1 MGVLFIFWGPVKHVC
16 DWSLRR
22 LVVDVSRICQK
33 SLKKSVIIEIYLK
46 HIKIETSR
54 FYMPTKFHLI
64 VFFFINLFG
73 IVDVYI
79 KIIFILL
86 HHSTASRHGLFAS
99 RAAHRQKKK
108 QYILFFVSPQEFDW
122 YEKFISCLIGCFYPW
137 IWFDIKQFLYL
148 IFGSR

>member
-1 MGVLFIFWGPVKHVC
+1 MWLKSQKASCWCVKNLPEITQEVSNNRNIFERHQN
-16 DWSLRR
+16 R
-22 LVVDVSRICQK
+22 
-33 SLKKSVIIEIYLK
+33 
-46 HIKIETSR
+46 ETSR

-86 HHSTASRHGLFAS
+86 RHSTASCHGLFAS

-108 QYILFFVSPQEFDW
+108 QYLLFFVSPQEFDW